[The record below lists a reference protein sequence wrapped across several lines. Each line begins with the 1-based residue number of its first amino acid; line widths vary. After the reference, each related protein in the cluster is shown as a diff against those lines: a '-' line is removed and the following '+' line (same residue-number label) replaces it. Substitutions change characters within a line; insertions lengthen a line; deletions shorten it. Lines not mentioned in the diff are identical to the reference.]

1 MADKPKNEFGES
13 GAAVPG
19 KAMELDALEAWF
31 VDEVLPLE
39 DVLIQFLRRG
49 GRSASEVED
58 LRQDLYEKI
67 CAAARGGIPHSTR
80 AFVFTT
86 ARNLLIDRVR
96 HEQIVS
102 FNSVENLEELSL
114 AIDEPAPD
122 RIVIARQELRRLQS
136 ALEKIPP
143 RQRTAIVLRKV
154 HGLSIREISQRLNV
168 AERTVEEHLTHG
180 IRALARILYRDA
192 LDLE

>member
-1 MADKPKNEFGES
+1 MADKPKNEFGEN
-13 GAAVPG
+13 GATVPG

-67 CAAARGGIPHSTR
+67 CSAARGGIPHATR
-80 AFVFTT
+80 AFVFTA
-86 ARNLLIDRVR
+86 ARNLLIDRAR

-102 FNSVENLEELSL
+102 FNYVENLEELSL
-114 AIDEPAPD
+114 AIDDPAPD

-136 ALEKIPP
+136 ALEKIPA

-154 HGLSIREISQRLNV
+154 HGLSIREISQRMSV